1 MSTSAEHDQV
11 IGLWRRNLPI
21 WAALLVLLGVTCV
34 AAYIPLG
41 TLNVVVG
48 LSIAAI
54 KASLVAFLFM
64 NLKRSDALIRLAA
77 AAGFFWLIVLFA
89 LTLSDFLTRYGNP

>member
-1 MSTSAEHDQV
+1 MSTGAGHDQV
-11 IGLWRRNLPI
+11 IGLWRRNLLI
-21 WAALLVLLGVTCV
+21 WAALLVLLGMTCI

-54 KASLVAFLFM
+54 KASLVALLFM

-77 AAGFFWLIVLFA
+77 AAGFFWLIVLFS
-89 LTLSDFLTRYGNP
+89 LTLSDFLTRYGSP

>member
-11 IGLWRRNLPI
+11 IGLWQRNLLI

-89 LTLSDFLTRYGNP
+89 LTLSDFLMRYGSP